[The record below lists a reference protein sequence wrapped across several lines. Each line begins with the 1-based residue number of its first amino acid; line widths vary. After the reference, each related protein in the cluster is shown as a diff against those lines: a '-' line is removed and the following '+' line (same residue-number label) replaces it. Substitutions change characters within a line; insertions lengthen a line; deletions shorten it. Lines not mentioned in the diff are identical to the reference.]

1 MLLINITCVIY
12 KLTRNKPPVLIVLV
26 QILFG
31 YYIII
36 NIHRTSRKN
45 IKGWKESNLIDVSVN
60 EDSSKYLEP
69 NDEYFIITLC

>member
-1 MLLINITCVIY
+1 MY

-45 IKGWKESNLIDVSVN
+45 IKG
-60 EDSSKYLEP
+60 
-69 NDEYFIITLC
+69 

>member
-1 MLLINITCVIY
+1 MLLINIICVIY
-12 KLTRNKPPVLIVLV
+12 KVTRNKPPVLIVLV

-36 NIHRTSRKN
+36 NIHRTKN
-45 IKGWKESNLIDVSVN
+45 IKEWKESNLIDVSVN

-69 NDEYFIITLC
+69 NDEHFIITLC